1 MLVFQGLLAF
11 AVKFRFIV
19 RMMNY
24 SNFCISRKQAGRM
37 TEPWPFFTL
46 GASHC
51 GEVVCS
57 FSMVPEMQSCQ
68 RPCQRCGYKRKQTDV
83 GKIKAAGVDLDKID
97 LRLQQLTNFDRA
109 TSYSKQKDSLQ
120 KERENFLAA
129 TPGKSSL
136 ATMTPRDLCRFRI
149 FLGERHGQNTSAS

>member
-1 MLVFQGLLAF
+1 VATIAKSLKLAGKDNTNEGFTRSVKERMGFSCWYSKDLLAF
-11 AVKFRFIV
+11 AVKFQFIV
-19 RMMNY
+19 RMMTY

-68 RPCQRCGYKRKQTDV
+68 
-83 GKIKAAGVDLDKID
+83 
-97 LRLQQLTNFDRA
+97 
-109 TSYSKQKDSLQ
+109 
-120 KERENFLAA
+120 
-129 TPGKSSL
+129 
-136 ATMTPRDLCRFRI
+136 
-149 FLGERHGQNTSAS
+149 